1 MAYNKFYQ
9 TKAEMNREKEAM
21 DSCLKI
27 ESVEAYLKRG
37 GKVEVLPPTKYVEPP
52 RRPFGFNEKVQY

>member
-21 DSCLKI
+21 DACPMV
-27 ESVEAYLKRG
+27 ETVEAYLKRG

-52 RRPFGFNEKVQY
+52 SRPFGFNEKVQY